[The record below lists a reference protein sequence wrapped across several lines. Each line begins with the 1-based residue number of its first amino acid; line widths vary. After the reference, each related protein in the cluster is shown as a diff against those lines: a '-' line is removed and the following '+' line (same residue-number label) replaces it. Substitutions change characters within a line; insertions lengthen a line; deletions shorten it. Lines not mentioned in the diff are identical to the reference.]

1 VLDGRGRALNSLSVF
16 FVASRMDKLFARF
29 LPLRF
34 GKRSPLA
41 SLNFKYKSPL
51 PFSFVQNG
59 SSRLSGLTRR
69 RLFSSGKSSG
79 GRGRGRKAGREGGK
93 EAGDGSGQRQKD
105 NLFDFFAFLKRSAT
119 DNKETLHFLGGIVVV
134 GSIMHVWANYV
145 LNVTLVIGPSMLPTF
160 NRAGDIVLS
169 DALTPRFTGFH
180 AGDVVVAASPTDPKK
195 SVCKRI
201 RAVEGDT
208 VKVPMTDHGGF
219 RYETHEIP
227 KGHVWLQGD
236 NPLNSTDS
244 RQYGPVPV
252 TMLKYR
258 IFCRVY
264 PLNEMQLIS
273 SEPNKT
279 LPGTVIAG
287 GSQAPSEA
295 TA

>member
-1 VLDGRGRALNSLSVF
+1 MLDGRGRALNSLSVF

-195 SVCKRI
+195 I
-201 RAVEGDT
+201 RLQAHPGSRGRHGEGAHDRPWRVPIRDARDPQRPRVVTRGQPVEFYGLPTVRSCSSDYAKVSYFLPSIPTQRNAVN
-208 VKVPMTDHGGF
+208 F
-219 RYETHEIP
+219 
-227 KGHVWLQGD
+227 
-236 NPLNSTDS
+236 
-244 RQYGPVPV
+244 
-252 TMLKYR
+252 
-258 IFCRVY
+258 
-264 PLNEMQLIS
+264 
-273 SEPNKT
+273 
-279 LPGTVIAG
+279 
-287 GSQAPSEA
+287 
-295 TA
+295 